1 MLSLNRYSLEATR
14 SGNTI
19 NLVSNDVQKIEKSLN
34 QLGMVFSAPM
44 ELSISLGILWY
55 FIGWEALIGA
65 TVFFV
70 LVAFQILLAR
80 KAADLRKKAA
90 TFTDERLMVM
100 NEIIAGIRAVKMFAW
115 EWNFI
120 DGGRILNRF
129 SKDVGTID
137 DVLPIRFLE
146 SVTMCLF
153 SLLSFLVP
161 AVTNYWLFLALLPIL
176 SIFMY
181 YARYYL
187 ASSRELKRIEA
198 IKCSPVYSH
207 FTETIHGLEII
218 HISNKNKAFLERLE
232 RLVERAICFVLFC
245 FIFCGE
251 LYSN

>member
-34 QLGMVFSAPM
+34 QLGMVFSAPV

-120 DGGRILNRF
+120 DVVRDHR
-129 SKDVGTID
+129 K
-137 DVLPIRFLE
+137 
-146 SVTMCLF
+146 
-153 SLLSFLVP
+153 
-161 AVTNYWLFLALLPIL
+161 
-176 SIFMY
+176 
-181 YARYYL
+181 
-187 ASSRELKRIEA
+187 
-198 IKCSPVYSH
+198 
-207 FTETIHGLEII
+207 
-218 HISNKNKAFLERLE
+218 
-232 RLVERAICFVLFC
+232 
-245 FIFCGE
+245 
-251 LYSN
+251 

>member
-80 KAADLRKKAA
+80 KAADLREKAA

-120 DGGRILNRF
+120 DVVR
-129 SKDVGTID
+129 
-137 DVLPIRFLE
+137 
-146 SVTMCLF
+146 
-153 SLLSFLVP
+153 
-161 AVTNYWLFLALLPIL
+161 
-176 SIFMY
+176 
-181 YARYYL
+181 
-187 ASSRELKRIEA
+187 
-198 IKCSPVYSH
+198 
-207 FTETIHGLEII
+207 GLR
-218 HISNKNKAFLERLE
+218 K
-232 RLVERAICFVLFC
+232 
-245 FIFCGE
+245 
-251 LYSN
+251 

>member
-80 KAADLRKKAA
+80 KAADLRKIAA

-120 DGGRILNRF
+120 D
-129 SKDVGTID
+129 V
-137 DVLPIRFLE
+137 V
-146 SVTMCLF
+146 
-153 SLLSFLVP
+153 
-161 AVTNYWLFLALLPIL
+161 
-176 SIFMY
+176 
-181 YARYYL
+181 
-187 ASSRELKRIEA
+187 RELRK
-198 IKCSPVYSH
+198 
-207 FTETIHGLEII
+207 
-218 HISNKNKAFLERLE
+218 
-232 RLVERAICFVLFC
+232 
-245 FIFCGE
+245 
-251 LYSN
+251 

>member
-44 ELSISLGILWY
+44 ELSISLGFLWY

-70 LVAFQILLAR
+70 LVAFQIVLAR

-120 DGGRILNRF
+120 D
-129 SKDVGTID
+129 V
-137 DVLPIRFLE
+137 V
-146 SVTMCLF
+146 
-153 SLLSFLVP
+153 
-161 AVTNYWLFLALLPIL
+161 
-176 SIFMY
+176 
-181 YARYYL
+181 
-187 ASSRELKRIEA
+187 RELRK
-198 IKCSPVYSH
+198 
-207 FTETIHGLEII
+207 
-218 HISNKNKAFLERLE
+218 
-232 RLVERAICFVLFC
+232 
-245 FIFCGE
+245 
-251 LYSN
+251 

>member
-100 NEIIAGIRAVKMFAW
+100 NEVIAGIRAVKMFAW

-120 DGGRILNRF
+120 DVVRDLR
-129 SKDVGTID
+129 K
-137 DVLPIRFLE
+137 
-146 SVTMCLF
+146 
-153 SLLSFLVP
+153 
-161 AVTNYWLFLALLPIL
+161 
-176 SIFMY
+176 
-181 YARYYL
+181 
-187 ASSRELKRIEA
+187 
-198 IKCSPVYSH
+198 
-207 FTETIHGLEII
+207 
-218 HISNKNKAFLERLE
+218 
-232 RLVERAICFVLFC
+232 
-245 FIFCGE
+245 
-251 LYSN
+251 

>member
-14 SGNTI
+14 SGHTI

-120 DGGRILNRF
+120 D
-129 SKDVGTID
+129 V
-137 DVLPIRFLE
+137 V
-146 SVTMCLF
+146 
-153 SLLSFLVP
+153 
-161 AVTNYWLFLALLPIL
+161 
-176 SIFMY
+176 
-181 YARYYL
+181 
-187 ASSRELKRIEA
+187 RELRK
-198 IKCSPVYSH
+198 
-207 FTETIHGLEII
+207 
-218 HISNKNKAFLERLE
+218 
-232 RLVERAICFVLFC
+232 
-245 FIFCGE
+245 
-251 LYSN
+251 

>member
-120 DGGRILNRF
+120 DVVRDHR
-129 SKDVGTID
+129 K
-137 DVLPIRFLE
+137 
-146 SVTMCLF
+146 
-153 SLLSFLVP
+153 
-161 AVTNYWLFLALLPIL
+161 
-176 SIFMY
+176 
-181 YARYYL
+181 
-187 ASSRELKRIEA
+187 
-198 IKCSPVYSH
+198 
-207 FTETIHGLEII
+207 
-218 HISNKNKAFLERLE
+218 
-232 RLVERAICFVLFC
+232 
-245 FIFCGE
+245 
-251 LYSN
+251 

>member
-19 NLVSNDVQKIEKSLN
+19 NLVSSDVQKIEKSLN
-34 QLGMVFSAPM
+34 QLGMVFSAPV

-120 DGGRILNRF
+120 D
-129 SKDVGTID
+129 V
-137 DVLPIRFLE
+137 V
-146 SVTMCLF
+146 
-153 SLLSFLVP
+153 
-161 AVTNYWLFLALLPIL
+161 
-176 SIFMY
+176 
-181 YARYYL
+181 
-187 ASSRELKRIEA
+187 RELRK
-198 IKCSPVYSH
+198 
-207 FTETIHGLEII
+207 
-218 HISNKNKAFLERLE
+218 
-232 RLVERAICFVLFC
+232 
-245 FIFCGE
+245 
-251 LYSN
+251 

>member
-1 MLSLNRYSLEATR
+1 MLSLNRYSLEATL

-120 DGGRILNRF
+120 DVVRDLR
-129 SKDVGTID
+129 K
-137 DVLPIRFLE
+137 
-146 SVTMCLF
+146 
-153 SLLSFLVP
+153 
-161 AVTNYWLFLALLPIL
+161 
-176 SIFMY
+176 
-181 YARYYL
+181 
-187 ASSRELKRIEA
+187 
-198 IKCSPVYSH
+198 
-207 FTETIHGLEII
+207 
-218 HISNKNKAFLERLE
+218 
-232 RLVERAICFVLFC
+232 
-245 FIFCGE
+245 
-251 LYSN
+251 

>member
-120 DGGRILNRF
+120 DVVR
-129 SKDVGTID
+129 
-137 DVLPIRFLE
+137 
-146 SVTMCLF
+146 
-153 SLLSFLVP
+153 
-161 AVTNYWLFLALLPIL
+161 
-176 SIFMY
+176 
-181 YARYYL
+181 
-187 ASSRELKRIEA
+187 
-198 IKCSPVYSH
+198 
-207 FTETIHGLEII
+207 GLR
-218 HISNKNKAFLERLE
+218 K
-232 RLVERAICFVLFC
+232 
-245 FIFCGE
+245 
-251 LYSN
+251 

>member
-19 NLVSNDVQKIEKSLN
+19 NLISNDVQKIERSLN

-55 FIGWEALIGA
+55 FIGWEALIGS

-120 DGGRILNRF
+120 DVVRDLR
-129 SKDVGTID
+129 K
-137 DVLPIRFLE
+137 
-146 SVTMCLF
+146 
-153 SLLSFLVP
+153 
-161 AVTNYWLFLALLPIL
+161 
-176 SIFMY
+176 
-181 YARYYL
+181 
-187 ASSRELKRIEA
+187 
-198 IKCSPVYSH
+198 
-207 FTETIHGLEII
+207 
-218 HISNKNKAFLERLE
+218 
-232 RLVERAICFVLFC
+232 
-245 FIFCGE
+245 
-251 LYSN
+251 

>member
-55 FIGWEALIGA
+55 FIGWEALIGS

-120 DGGRILNRF
+120 DVVRDLR
-129 SKDVGTID
+129 K
-137 DVLPIRFLE
+137 
-146 SVTMCLF
+146 
-153 SLLSFLVP
+153 
-161 AVTNYWLFLALLPIL
+161 
-176 SIFMY
+176 
-181 YARYYL
+181 
-187 ASSRELKRIEA
+187 
-198 IKCSPVYSH
+198 
-207 FTETIHGLEII
+207 
-218 HISNKNKAFLERLE
+218 
-232 RLVERAICFVLFC
+232 
-245 FIFCGE
+245 
-251 LYSN
+251 

>member
-80 KAADLRKKAA
+80 KAADLREKAA

-120 DGGRILNRF
+120 DVVRDLR
-129 SKDVGTID
+129 K
-137 DVLPIRFLE
+137 
-146 SVTMCLF
+146 
-153 SLLSFLVP
+153 
-161 AVTNYWLFLALLPIL
+161 
-176 SIFMY
+176 
-181 YARYYL
+181 
-187 ASSRELKRIEA
+187 
-198 IKCSPVYSH
+198 
-207 FTETIHGLEII
+207 
-218 HISNKNKAFLERLE
+218 
-232 RLVERAICFVLFC
+232 
-245 FIFCGE
+245 
-251 LYSN
+251 

>member
-1 MLSLNRYSLEATR
+1 MLSLNRYSLEAMR

-120 DGGRILNRF
+120 D
-129 SKDVGTID
+129 V
-137 DVLPIRFLE
+137 V
-146 SVTMCLF
+146 
-153 SLLSFLVP
+153 
-161 AVTNYWLFLALLPIL
+161 
-176 SIFMY
+176 
-181 YARYYL
+181 
-187 ASSRELKRIEA
+187 RELRK
-198 IKCSPVYSH
+198 
-207 FTETIHGLEII
+207 
-218 HISNKNKAFLERLE
+218 
-232 RLVERAICFVLFC
+232 
-245 FIFCGE
+245 
-251 LYSN
+251 

>member
-55 FIGWEALIGA
+55 FIGWEALIGT

-120 DGGRILNRF
+120 D
-129 SKDVGTID
+129 V
-137 DVLPIRFLE
+137 V
-146 SVTMCLF
+146 
-153 SLLSFLVP
+153 
-161 AVTNYWLFLALLPIL
+161 
-176 SIFMY
+176 
-181 YARYYL
+181 
-187 ASSRELKRIEA
+187 RELRK
-198 IKCSPVYSH
+198 
-207 FTETIHGLEII
+207 
-218 HISNKNKAFLERLE
+218 
-232 RLVERAICFVLFC
+232 
-245 FIFCGE
+245 
-251 LYSN
+251 

>member
-1 MLSLNRYSLEATR
+1 MLSRNRYSLEATR

-90 TFTDERLMVM
+90 TFTDERLMVI

-120 DGGRILNRF
+120 D
-129 SKDVGTID
+129 V
-137 DVLPIRFLE
+137 V
-146 SVTMCLF
+146 
-153 SLLSFLVP
+153 
-161 AVTNYWLFLALLPIL
+161 
-176 SIFMY
+176 
-181 YARYYL
+181 
-187 ASSRELKRIEA
+187 RELRK
-198 IKCSPVYSH
+198 
-207 FTETIHGLEII
+207 
-218 HISNKNKAFLERLE
+218 
-232 RLVERAICFVLFC
+232 
-245 FIFCGE
+245 
-251 LYSN
+251 

>member
-1 MLSLNRYSLEATR
+1 MLSLNRYSLEATL

-19 NLVSNDVQKIEKSLN
+19 NLVSNDVQKIERSLN

-120 DGGRILNRF
+120 D
-129 SKDVGTID
+129 V
-137 DVLPIRFLE
+137 V
-146 SVTMCLF
+146 
-153 SLLSFLVP
+153 
-161 AVTNYWLFLALLPIL
+161 
-176 SIFMY
+176 
-181 YARYYL
+181 
-187 ASSRELKRIEA
+187 RELRK
-198 IKCSPVYSH
+198 
-207 FTETIHGLEII
+207 
-218 HISNKNKAFLERLE
+218 
-232 RLVERAICFVLFC
+232 
-245 FIFCGE
+245 
-251 LYSN
+251 

>member
-1 MLSLNRYSLEATR
+1 MLSLNRYSLEATL

-19 NLVSNDVQKIEKSLN
+19 NLVSNDVQKIERSLN

-120 DGGRILNRF
+120 DVVRDLR
-129 SKDVGTID
+129 K
-137 DVLPIRFLE
+137 
-146 SVTMCLF
+146 
-153 SLLSFLVP
+153 
-161 AVTNYWLFLALLPIL
+161 
-176 SIFMY
+176 
-181 YARYYL
+181 
-187 ASSRELKRIEA
+187 
-198 IKCSPVYSH
+198 
-207 FTETIHGLEII
+207 
-218 HISNKNKAFLERLE
+218 
-232 RLVERAICFVLFC
+232 
-245 FIFCGE
+245 
-251 LYSN
+251 

>member
-90 TFTDERLMVM
+90 TFIDERLMVM

-120 DGGRILNRF
+120 DVVRDLR
-129 SKDVGTID
+129 K
-137 DVLPIRFLE
+137 
-146 SVTMCLF
+146 
-153 SLLSFLVP
+153 
-161 AVTNYWLFLALLPIL
+161 
-176 SIFMY
+176 
-181 YARYYL
+181 
-187 ASSRELKRIEA
+187 
-198 IKCSPVYSH
+198 
-207 FTETIHGLEII
+207 
-218 HISNKNKAFLERLE
+218 
-232 RLVERAICFVLFC
+232 
-245 FIFCGE
+245 
-251 LYSN
+251 

>member
-55 FIGWEALIGA
+55 FIDWEALIGA

-90 TFTDERLMVM
+90 AFTDERLMVM

-120 DGGRILNRF
+120 DVVRDLR
-129 SKDVGTID
+129 K
-137 DVLPIRFLE
+137 
-146 SVTMCLF
+146 
-153 SLLSFLVP
+153 
-161 AVTNYWLFLALLPIL
+161 
-176 SIFMY
+176 
-181 YARYYL
+181 
-187 ASSRELKRIEA
+187 
-198 IKCSPVYSH
+198 
-207 FTETIHGLEII
+207 
-218 HISNKNKAFLERLE
+218 
-232 RLVERAICFVLFC
+232 
-245 FIFCGE
+245 
-251 LYSN
+251 